1 MNRYKKLITTI
12 KKNLGIPEKKSAMTL
27 RMEAKNRNLTIDN
40 PYNWLITKVN
50 HIQEELFS
58 PFFTNSERFVVNEC
72 IKI

>member
-1 MNRYKKLITTI
+1 MNRYRKLITII

-40 PYNWLITKVN
+40 PYNWLKTKVN
-50 HIQEELFS
+50 YIQEELFS
-58 PFFTNSERFVVNEC
+58 PSFTNSERFVVNEC